1 MSQDEED
8 ACLCYDKAMD
18 YQDINAET
26 ISRWI
31 SDGWQWGVPI
41 DSETYGKALNGE
53 WNVKLTPK
61 KDVPHSWFGQ
71 LKGKRL
77 LGLASGGGQQIPIFS
92 ALGAKCTVLDYNDLQ
107 LESER
112 LVSQREGYDV
122 EIIKADMSKPL
133 PFTDESFDIIFCPP
147 SVCYIEKVEPLLEE
161 CARILKEEGILM
173 ITFENGLNYIC
184 DAEDESRIVQS
195 LPFNPLEDPSLFR
208 EEDGVQFS
216 HSLTEQIG
224 GLLKAGFI
232 ITDLYEDTNG
242 YGLFDELNIP
252 SFIAV
257 RAVKKPS
264 VLSDL
269 KSSQA

>member
-1 MSQDEED
+1 M
-8 ACLCYDKAMD
+8 K
-18 YQDINAET
+18 
-26 ISRWI
+26 
-31 SDGWQWGVPI
+31 P
-41 DSETYGKALNGE
+41 
-53 WNVKLTPK
+53 LT
-61 KDVPHSWFGQ
+61 S
-71 LKGKRL
+71 
-77 LGLASGGGQQIPIFS
+77 SS
-92 ALGAKCTVLDYNDLQ
+92 ALH
-107 LESER
+107 
-112 LVSQREGYDV
+112 
-122 EIIKADMSKPL
+122 
-133 PFTDESFDIIFCPP
+133 P
-147 SVCYIEKVEPLLEE
+147 SV
-161 CARILKEEGILM
+161 
-173 ITFENGLNYIC
+173 TFENGLNYIC

-224 GLLKAGFI
+224 GLLKASFI